1 MIHNSVDPILN
12 EKQLAA
18 WLGISAPN
26 VQRHRADGTGPPFVQ
41 LSERRI
47 GYRKSA
53 VEQWLEARTINR
65 VGTLACAKQSSP
77 TSTSEPKGGV
87 M

>member
-1 MIHNSVDPILN
+1 MIHNSVDPVLN

-18 WLGISAPN
+18 WLGISVPN

-41 LSERRI
+41 LRERRI

-53 VEQWLEARTINR
+53 VDRWLETRTIVR
-65 VGTLACAKQSSP
+65 VGALVSAKQAPP
-77 TSTSEPKGGV
+77 TSSGEPKGA
-87 M
+87 